1 MNEVY
6 RTKAKEVDKVKRD
19 AAKETVLKEVAI
31 AKMEELRA
39 EVELLQGDQET
50 AYKVMRDEVVKLRQ
64 ELKESMEKN
73 QLLSV
78 KLS

>member
-64 ELKESMEKN
+64 ELKESMDKN

>member
-6 RTKAKEVDKVKRD
+6 RTKAKEVNRIKTE

-39 EVELLQGDQET
+39 EVDLL
-50 AYKVMRDEVVKLRQ
+50 
-64 ELKESMEKN
+64 
-73 QLLSV
+73 
-78 KLS
+78 